1 MKQMLKDFSNLLLVV
16 LCDYVLGAVEY
27 LLLEQAT
34 HVALSNGTV
43 SVSFQNYY
51 DSNVTL
57 KNGSILLI
65 DASTNQTVTRKQLLQ
80 NQDQDIV
87 VFECFHFKSA
97 GNYWFRMAPENQW
110 NGEKTPLSVIWPVF
124 HFDLRRTSEAVESS
138 LQLRLFTDEYLCPV
152 NKTVVSLD
160 VILTSRFYELGK
172 QISNE
177 TGGLRTSKE
186 LSLAR
191 SQWVTLDCRLVG
203 QEAYMTV
210 FLKSAETKS
219 VIASEGPIDLV
230 HRFGYKLVVSGE
242 VTCESSVVVSV
253 IPPPCTSPGGN
264 VAVFKDLGPSG
275 QRALRLQES
284 VVSPKDGQIEF
295 NCTLFDE
302 GANKYCFEFSLLH
315 RDNAPP
321 RARECALIQR
331 NVGSWGLWQA
341 WSPCS
346 VTCGDGTRERYREC
360 PASFPFSIKQGCA
373 GRQQETSLCSL
384 EECSTTKPVPI
395 TPLYPSEDGQKAN
408 NNLVTVT
415 GISLCLSIIF
425 ATVLIALWRKLCRT
439 QKCSTPVRCD
449 PTHSP
454 SFRKN
459 SDEEN
464 ICQDERQQRESF
476 SEGEVACSLSGEPP
490 DMPLSSR
497 RSLYFA
503 PEGGGG
509 GASASESFEST
520 AQKIIPP
527 IFSYR
532 LAQQQL
538 KEMKKKGLTET
549 TKVYRVSQNP
559 LTDTVLNSSVSPE
572 NQEAA
577 AGSKFR
583 IKSPFLEQPPG
594 HPISLGDKHCSRADF
609 TLPQASPTLSPCQSL
624 IRRTHPRYLENKG
637 EPSERVCPRSSQF
650 RRTASFH
657 ETRKAKPF
665 RKRSMSTLTPCQTHL
680 YRGRARTWSRVPEGE
695 HRPKSKSTSESIE
708 EFELYYNTPLTT
720 ESMAYG
726 THNPHKWEPP
736 GKKIDWVTRRQ
747 PVAQELCVDRSEQKR
762 NLRGPSLGR
771 VDAWKNECAVVA
783 LKDMHQRGGTL
794 SPTQYRTSKCQSFPS
809 DPEYHFY
816 DNTSFGLAELE
827 QQTIDLPG
835 YFASDEGGGINTLSI
850 DHLVL

>member
-1 MKQMLKDFSNLLLVV
+1 LKPLITSCICLLLI
-16 LCDYVLGAVEY
+16 LGAVEY

-80 NQDQDIV
+80 NQDQYIV

-97 GNYWFRMAPENQW
+97 GNYWFKMAPENQW
-110 NGEKTPLSVIWPVF
+110 NGEKTPLSVVWPVF

-203 QEAYMTV
+203 QEAYMTL

-230 HRFGYKLVVSGE
+230 RRFGYKLVVPGE

-253 IPPPCTSPGGN
+253 IPPPCTSTGGN

-275 QRALRLQES
+275 QGASRLQES
-284 VVSPKDGQIEF
+284 VMNPKDGQIEF

-302 GANKYCFEFSLLH
+302 GANKYCFEFSLLP

-331 NVGSWGLWQA
+331 NVA
-341 WSPCS
+341 
-346 VTCGDGTRERYREC
+346 
-360 PASFPFSIKQGCA
+360 
-373 GRQQETSLCSL
+373 
-384 EECSTTKPVPI
+384 TKPVPI
-395 TPLYPSEDGQKAN
+395 TPLYPSEDGQKAS

-476 SEGEVACSLSGEPP
+476 SEGEAACSLSGEPP

-538 KEMKKKGLTET
+538 KEMKKRGLTET

-559 LTDTVLNSSVSPE
+559 LTDTVLDSSVSTE

-594 HPISLGDKHCSRADF
+594 HPISLGDRHCCRADF

-624 IRRTHPRYLENKG
+624 IRRAHPRYLENQA

-695 HRPKSKSTSESIE
+695 HRPKSKSTSESVE
-708 EFELYYNTPLTT
+708 EFELYYSTPLTT

-726 THNPHKWEPP
+726 THNPHKWKPP
-736 GKKIDWVTRRQ
+736 GKKLDSVTRRQ
-747 PVAQELCVDRSEQKR
+747 PVAQALCVDRSEQKR
-762 NLRGPSLGR
+762 NVRGPSLGR
-771 VDAWKNECAVVA
+771 VDAWKNESAVVA
-783 LKDMHQRGGTL
+783 FKDMHQRGGTL
-794 SPTQYRTSKCQSFPS
+794 SPTQYRRSKCQSFPS

>member
-65 DASTNQTVTRKQLLQ
+65 DASTNHTVTRKQLLQ

-97 GNYWFRMAPENQW
+97 GNYWFKMAPENQW
-110 NGEKTPLSVIWPVF
+110 NGEKTPLSVVWPVF

-160 VILTSRFYELGK
+160 VILTSRFYELVK

-191 SQWVTLDCRLVG
+191 SQWVTLDCHLVG
-203 QEAYMTV
+203 QEAYMTL

-230 HRFGYKLVVSGE
+230 RRFGYKLVVAGE

-253 IPPPCTSPGGN
+253 IPPPCTSAGGN

-275 QRALRLQES
+275 QGASRLQES
-284 VVSPKDGQIEF
+284 VLNPKDGQIEF

-302 GANKYCFEFSLLH
+302 GANKYCFEFSLLP

-331 NVGSWGLWQA
+331 NVA
-341 WSPCS
+341 
-346 VTCGDGTRERYREC
+346 
-360 PASFPFSIKQGCA
+360 
-373 GRQQETSLCSL
+373 
-384 EECSTTKPVPI
+384 TKPVPI
-395 TPLYPSEDGQKAN
+395 TPLHPSEDGQKAS

-425 ATVLIALWRKLCRT
+425 ATVLIALWRKLCRA

-449 PTHSP
+449 STHSP
-454 SFRKN
+454 SCRKN

-476 SEGEVACSLSGEPP
+476 SEGEAAGSLSGEPP

-538 KEMKKKGLTET
+538 KEMKKRGLTET

-559 LTDTVLNSSVSPE
+559 LTDTVLNSSVSTE

-583 IKSPFLEQPPG
+583 IKSPFLEQVPG
-594 HPISLGDKHCSRADF
+594 GNRHFSRADF

-624 IRRTHPRYLENKG
+624 IRRARPRYLENQG

-695 HRPKSKSTSESIE
+695 HRPKSKSTSESVE
-708 EFELYYNTPLTT
+708 EFELYYSTPLTA
-720 ESMAYG
+720 EAMAYG
-726 THNPHKWEPP
+726 THNPHQWEPP
-736 GKKIDWVTRRQ
+736 GKKLDSVTRRQ

-762 NLRGPSLGR
+762 NVRGPSLGR

-794 SPTQYRTSKCQSFPS
+794 SPTQYRKSKCQSFPS

-827 QQTIDLPG
+827 QQMTDLPG

>member
-80 NQDQDIV
+80 NQDQYIV

-97 GNYWFRMAPENQW
+97 GNYWFKMAPENQW
-110 NGEKTPLSVIWPVF
+110 NGEKTPLSVVWPVF

-203 QEAYMTV
+203 QEAYMTL

-230 HRFGYKLVVSGE
+230 RRFGYKLVVPGE

-253 IPPPCTSPGGN
+253 IPPPCTSTGGN

-275 QRALRLQES
+275 QGASRLQES
-284 VVSPKDGQIEF
+284 VMNPKDGQIEF

-302 GANKYCFEFSLLH
+302 GANKYCFEFSLLP

-331 NVGSWGLWQA
+331 NVA
-341 WSPCS
+341 
-346 VTCGDGTRERYREC
+346 
-360 PASFPFSIKQGCA
+360 
-373 GRQQETSLCSL
+373 
-384 EECSTTKPVPI
+384 TKPVPI
-395 TPLYPSEDGQKAN
+395 TPLYPSEDGQKAS

-476 SEGEVACSLSGEPP
+476 SEGEAACSLSGEPP

-538 KEMKKKGLTET
+538 KEMKKRGLTET

-559 LTDTVLNSSVSPE
+559 LTDTVLDSSVSTE

-594 HPISLGDKHCSRADF
+594 HPISLGDRHCCRADF

-624 IRRTHPRYLENKG
+624 IRRAHPRYLENQA

-695 HRPKSKSTSESIE
+695 HRPKSKSTSESVE
-708 EFELYYNTPLTT
+708 EFELYYSTPLTT

-726 THNPHKWEPP
+726 THNPHKWKPP
-736 GKKIDWVTRRQ
+736 GKKLDSVTRRQ
-747 PVAQELCVDRSEQKR
+747 PVAQALCVDRSEQKR
-762 NLRGPSLGR
+762 NVRGPSLGR
-771 VDAWKNECAVVA
+771 VDAWKNESAVVA
-783 LKDMHQRGGTL
+783 FKDMHQRGGTL
-794 SPTQYRTSKCQSFPS
+794 SPTQYRRSKCQSFPS

>member
-1 MKQMLKDFSNLLLVV
+1 LKPLITSCICLLLI
-16 LCDYVLGAVEY
+16 LGAVEY

-80 NQDQDIV
+80 NQDQYIV

-97 GNYWFRMAPENQW
+97 GNYWFKMAPENQW
-110 NGEKTPLSVIWPVF
+110 NGEKTPLSVVWPVF

-203 QEAYMTV
+203 QEAYMTL

-230 HRFGYKLVVSGE
+230 RRFGYKLVVPGE

-253 IPPPCTSPGGN
+253 IPPPCTSTGGN

-275 QRALRLQES
+275 QGASRLQES
-284 VVSPKDGQIEF
+284 VMNPKDGQIEF

-302 GANKYCFEFSLLH
+302 GANKYCFEFSLLP

-331 NVGSWGLWQA
+331 NVDILPPA
-341 WSPCS
+341 PRPC
-346 VTCGDGTRERYREC
+346 Y
-360 PASFPFSIKQGCA
+360 
-373 GRQQETSLCSL
+373 
-384 EECSTTKPVPI
+384 
-395 TPLYPSEDGQKAN
+395 GQKAS

-476 SEGEVACSLSGEPP
+476 SEGEAACSLSGEPP

-538 KEMKKKGLTET
+538 KEMKKRGLTET

-559 LTDTVLNSSVSPE
+559 LTDTVLDSSVSTE

-594 HPISLGDKHCSRADF
+594 HPISLGDRHCCRADF

-624 IRRTHPRYLENKG
+624 IRRAHPRYLENQA

-695 HRPKSKSTSESIE
+695 HRPKSKSTSESVE
-708 EFELYYNTPLTT
+708 EFELYYSTPLTT

-726 THNPHKWEPP
+726 THNPHKWKPP
-736 GKKIDWVTRRQ
+736 GKKLDSVTRRQ
-747 PVAQELCVDRSEQKR
+747 PVAQALCVDRSEQKR
-762 NLRGPSLGR
+762 NVRGPSLGR
-771 VDAWKNECAVVA
+771 VDAWKNESAVVA
-783 LKDMHQRGGTL
+783 FKDMHQRGGTL
-794 SPTQYRTSKCQSFPS
+794 SPTQYRRSKCQSFPS